1 MRAEVTRAL
10 HAFRYWLKLYSR
22 TWRATIV
29 ISVANPLLFLLG
41 IGVGLGHLVDQG
53 HSATLG
59 GVSYS
64 DFFAPGLLAASAM
77 QTAFVECGGRVTMA
91 AGWAG
96 SYRAA
101 AMTPLEPTEIL
112 AGHMLFAAFRL
123 ATSSAAFILVMEIF
137 GVTSLSSALLVLPA
151 ALLTGLAFAA
161 PLAAW
166 TVTLRSYA
174 RVNSLFRFVIMPMY
188 MFSGTF
194 FALGQLPQGVRQ
206 LAAALPL
213 AQGVDLCRSLSLGV
227 ASAPAALG
235 HTAYLLACV
244 LAGVAVARVTYA
256 RRLHA

>member
-1 MRAEVTRAL
+1 MPRAL

-22 TWRATIV
+22 TWRGTIV

-41 IGVGLGHLVDQG
+41 IGVGLGHLVNHG
-53 HSATLG
+53 HSTVLG

-77 QTAFVECGGRVTMA
+77 QTAFIESGGRVTMA

-101 AMTPLEPTEIL
+101 ATTPLEPEEIL
-112 AGHMLFAAFRL
+112 AGHMLFVAFRL
-123 ATSSAAFILVMEIF
+123 ITSSAAFIVVMELF
-137 GVTSLSSALLVLPA
+137 GVITGWWALAVWPA

-161 PLAAW
+161 PIAAW
-166 TVTLRSYA
+166 AVSLRSITKIQA
-174 RVNSLFRFVIMPMY
+174 VFRFVLMPMY

-194 FALGQLPQGVRQ
+194 FALTELPHGIR
-206 LAAALPL
+206 LIASALPL
-213 AQGVDLCRSLSLGV
+213 AQGVALCRSLSLGTASLPAV
-227 ASAPAALG
+227 AG
-235 HTAYLLACV
+235 HTAYLLV
-244 LAGVAVARVTYA
+244 FVGVGIAAARITYR